1 MHKKHCLNFSS
12 ANNFAKIADFIN
24 PESVTVKKLLAS
36 VIVLFSFSDLANAKT
51 AYVTDSVEIP
61 LRSADS
67 ERSKIVKMLAN
78 GTQLTI
84 FQDSNE
90 NGYSYVQASNGA
102 EGFILTRYLSNE
114 PSARTQL
121 EAATKKLEALQEE
134 NKQLK
139 SNHAVSQEIGKERD
153 KLSSEL
159 AELHQTLN
167 LQAASEYF
175 IDEHFVELFKT
186 QPLLTL
192 KDNYVLVEMSYLNP
206 PIPLHEY
213 LFELQLAGYQ
223 PILAHPERYV
233 YYHHNFNDYEKL
245 KKMGCYFQVN
255 LLSTVGYY
263 GKDVAIA
270 ADKLLQADMINFAG
284 SDIHHK
290 QHIDSFKRKT
300 VIKSNKQLEKVIEN
314 NQFFK

>member
-139 SNHAVSQEIGKERD
+139 SNHAVNQEIGKERD
-153 KLSSEL
+153 KLSNEL
-159 AELHQTLN
+159 AELHQT
-167 LQAASEYF
+167 AANA
-175 IDEHFVELFKT
+175 I
-186 QPLLTL
+186 QL
-192 KDNYVLVEMSYLNP
+192 KQQRD
-206 PIPLHEY
+206 
-213 LFELQLAGYQ
+213 ELQERVVTVERELQQYKRENQALTDSTNQDWFLYGGGLSLFGVLLGF
-223 PILAHPERYV
+223 ILP
-233 YYHHNFNDYEKL
+233 KL
-245 KKMGCYFQVN
+245 SWRRRSNGW
-255 LLSTVGYY
+255 
-263 GKDVAIA
+263 
-270 ADKLLQADMINFAG
+270 
-284 SDIHHK
+284 
-290 QHIDSFKRKT
+290 DSF
-300 VIKSNKQLEKVIEN
+300 
-314 NQFFK
+314 